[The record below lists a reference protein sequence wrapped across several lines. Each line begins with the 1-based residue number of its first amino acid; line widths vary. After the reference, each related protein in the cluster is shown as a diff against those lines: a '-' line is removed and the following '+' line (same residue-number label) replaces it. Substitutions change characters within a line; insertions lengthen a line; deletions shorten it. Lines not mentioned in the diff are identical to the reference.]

1 VPLRKPLPLDLH
13 RDYPCPCRRR
23 GRLVPIVLT
32 EAYGCDLCQQIFV
45 LQEGSQEIEQ
55 ISSLYPYKRRWRW
68 TGHRWRLAPTLRP
81 RGQLF
86 SLLLPALLSLGG
98 FFWLSAVFPW
108 RWILGI
114 MGIALLALSL
124 FYLFWLVGRP

>member
-1 VPLRKPLPLDLH
+1 MRLRKPLPLDLH

-23 GRLVPIVLT
+23 GRLVPIILT

-45 LQEGSQEIEQ
+45 LQEASQEIEQ

-68 TGHRWRLAPTLRP
+68 TGYRWRLAPTLRP
-81 RGQLF
+81 RERLV
-86 SLLLPALLSLGG
+86 SVLIPALSVLAGL
-98 FFWLSAVFPW
+98 FWISGVFPW

-114 MGIALLALSL
+114 MGIALAAAALLYLSWLA
-124 FYLFWLVGRP
+124 